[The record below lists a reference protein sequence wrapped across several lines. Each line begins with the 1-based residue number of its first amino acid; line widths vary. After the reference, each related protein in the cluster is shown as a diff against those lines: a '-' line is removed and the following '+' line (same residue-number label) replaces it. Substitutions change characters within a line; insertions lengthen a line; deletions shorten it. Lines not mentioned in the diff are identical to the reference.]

1 MIWIICKSL
10 LEWIDPALASCNKKK
25 GRASSKPRSLYYSNN
40 TSVLNHVVQNVLL
53 CSLRDLAWEPSRPK
67 NGGFPTLA
75 DFLCPV
81 SLWFSYVHSDQGKKW
96 GVGVSSA
103 ALARLARLFRIW
115 ILTTP
120 SSQWMIRHIWVL
132 CGISKIPGT
141 PIANL
146 FMHLI
151 RRTSRVSDFKEYFAG
166 ISAKVCDSLFTL
178 ATCQP
183 KPSCV
188 CHVPCLLGLQSF
200 FFWTYVTYVSNVIS
214 TRASIDHT
222 CRTFVSVQ
230 TSKQM
235 MLAPNIDYIQSI
247 SIVYIHSQNKS
258 CKSLTK
264 KGMTSVGARGLSLKS
279 VSVRVKLG
287 ILPHF
292 QTQVYWKSNDTWYLF
307 ILSPWRDSSSLP
319 SYLVG
324 PNKSVLVLCSHL

>member
-1 MIWIICKSL
+1 MSCFSL
-10 LEWIDPALASCNKKK
+10 VFLCSFWSREEMRCW
-25 GRASSKPRSLYYSNN
+25 G
-40 TSVLNHVVQNVLL
+40 LL
-53 CSLRDLAWEPSRPK
+53 CGPCEACQAFQNLDPDYSKQSMDDM
-67 NGGFPTLA
+67 T
-75 DFLCPV
+75 
-81 SLWFSYVHSDQGKKW
+81 Y
-96 GVGVSSA
+96 
-103 ALARLARLFRIW
+103 I
-115 ILTTP
+115 
-120 SSQWMIRHIWVL
+120 VL

-178 ATCQP
+178 ATYQP

-214 TRASIDHT
+214 TRASIDLM

-287 ILPHF
+287 SLPHF